1 MNNQKEIIM
10 SKILNDNLDNIYE
23 DIENYLKEYPY
34 DIDIIMVKG
43 YTLNKLLEN
52 SKDLIWS
59 PTLSIHVGDSTS
71 SFYQLSDYL

>member
-52 SKDLIWS
+52 SKDLI
-59 PTLSIHVGDSTS
+59 
-71 SFYQLSDYL
+71 